1 MLQVG
6 NTILGWANY
15 TQGKPRVIVR
25 SLPNEGYLWRYLGE
39 TNLHDGPKLDPFFNL
54 PAWKIVE
61 TTSNQSTEEIQA
73 AIIDTQA
80 SEIISLTE
88 ANTKLLAEAKSTFV
102 ASGVAVMAI
111 TNIGNVLIEHEP
123 EWGGAATIRWGDG
136 VDEQV
141 TLPGHVLFELL
152 TTSTNLESASVNL
165 LSEVILL
172 RKDYEI
178 LRRQASLYRI
188 QLTDTVTNLQSRL
201 EALENA

>member
-88 ANTKLLAEAKSTFV
+88 ANTKLLAEVQKLKTRLSQA
-102 ASGVAVMAI
+102 G
-111 TNIGNVLIEHEP
+111 
-123 EWGGAATIRWGDG
+123 
-136 VDEQV
+136 
-141 TLPGHVLFELL
+141 LL
-152 TTSTNLESASVNL
+152 
-165 LSEVILL
+165 
-172 RKDYEI
+172 
-178 LRRQASLYRI
+178 
-188 QLTDTVTNLQSRL
+188 
-201 EALENA
+201 

>member
-1 MLQVG
+1 
-6 NTILGWANY
+6 
-15 TQGKPRVIVR
+15 
-25 SLPNEGYLWRYLGE
+25 
-39 TNLHDGPKLDPFFNL
+39 
-54 PAWKIVE
+54 
-61 TTSNQSTEEIQA
+61 
-73 AIIDTQA
+73 
-80 SEIISLTE
+80 
-88 ANTKLLAEAKSTFV
+88 
-102 ASGVAVMAI
+102 MAI